1 MATATEKKAERLE
14 VKKQKKELLELI
26 LKKTDLTYNELLDI
40 TRDMYITANLDVLTP
55 AEKEQFTRLSF
66 AKWHKNFIIKIQAF
80 VFI

>member
-55 AEKEQFTRLSF
+55 AEKKQFTSLSF
-66 AKWHKNFIIKIQAF
+66 AK
-80 VFI
+80 